1 MSFVHKSVW
10 VQFLITVFIVYY
22 YGSEFANLYSTEQL
36 NDDSFISLLFS
47 TALQLIIL
55 NIAVHTIVAV
65 LSNKDEVEQES
76 DERDILI
83 SLKGGNAAYN
93 MLSTWVVIVL
103 VILWATSLESARY
116 YFDTLSV
123 GFNVLNILLVGFL
136 VAETL
141 KFSYQLYYYQKGV

>member
-10 VQFLITVFIVYY
+10 VQFLITVFIVYFY
-22 YGSEFANLYSTEQL
+22 CSEFANLYSTEQL

-55 NIAVHTIVAV
+55 NIAVHTIVAA
-65 LSNKDEVEQES
+65 LSNKGEVEQES
-76 DERDILI
+76 DERDVLI

-103 VILWATSLESARY
+103 VSLWATSLENARY
-116 YFDTLSV
+116 YFDTLST
-123 GFNVLNILLVGFL
+123 GFNVLNVLLVGFL
-136 VAETL
+136 VSETL